1 MQAAQDDNSRVRL
14 DAVVA
19 ASWIGKEKG
28 LPILAEAQKKPLDD
42 WAIHAHETAVAHLKG
57 ESVRKK
63 KEEAV
68 VSTLKGKELELF
80 KLGKTIYAKE
90 GYCTT
95 CHQADGGG
103 LSASNFPPLAG
114 TKWANGNEERLIKLT
129 LKGMM
134 GEVEINGKKYPGQVP
149 MTPFGGLLNDKEVA
163 AVLTYIR
170 NSFGNTA
177 SAITPEKVKAVR
189 AATTNQKDIYN
200 ASKLLAEHPL
210 EK

>member
-1 MQAAQDDNSRVRL
+1 
-14 DAVVA
+14 
-19 ASWIGKEKG
+19 
-28 LPILAEAQKKPLDD
+28 LDD

-189 AATTNQKDIYN
+189 AATTSQKDIYN